1 MPSEAPRPIDV
12 WRLRIRRERRDGGV
26 VLRLTGRIGAAS
38 VAELS
43 TELEALIEE
52 GERRLVIDLEEVD
65 YVSGEGL
72 KALDAARSR
81 LVESGGRLLLRGV
94 GDAVR
99 ISFELAGLAG
109 LFPSEESP
117 A

>member
-1 MPSEAPRPIDV
+1 MPSESSRPIDV
-12 WRLRIRRERRDGGV
+12 WRLRISRERRDGGV

-52 GERRLVIDLEEVD
+52 GERRLVIDLEEID

-72 KALDAARSR
+72 RTLDAARSR
-81 LVESGGRLLLRGV
+81 LAASEGRLVLRGM

-99 ISFELAGLAG
+99 IAFELAGLAER
-109 LFPSEESP
+109 FSIEESQ